1 METVNAAMYARVNN
15 PEQLGEEMNR
25 EKKKALNEESI
36 KMMHQIFDAERIGY
50 VCLYPNDG
58 GTRQESVLATTP
70 ENLANYVGSH
80 FLDAEKMVVTD
91 MCDRLILDTYGGFIN
106 QCPDQNLCREIN
118 QHLVP
123 IQMGDKEA
131 GEILIVS
138 RDAAEAYFAMED
150 EAVDMA
156 ECRMM

>member
-1 METVNAAMYARVNN
+1 
-15 PEQLGEEMNR
+15 
-25 EKKKALNEESI
+25 
-36 KMMHQIFDAERIGY
+36 
-50 VCLYPNDG
+50 
-58 GTRQESVLATTP
+58 
-70 ENLANYVGSH
+70 
-80 FLDAEKMVVTD
+80 MVITD

-106 QCPDQNLCREIN
+106 QCPNQNLCREIN

-150 EAVDMA
+150 EAVGMA